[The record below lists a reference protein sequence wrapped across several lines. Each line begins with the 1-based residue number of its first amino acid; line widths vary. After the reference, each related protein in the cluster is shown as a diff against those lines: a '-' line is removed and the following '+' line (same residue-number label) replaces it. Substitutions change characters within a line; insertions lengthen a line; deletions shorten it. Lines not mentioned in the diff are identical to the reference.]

1 MSLLPEVLDLEV
13 VTPERQ
19 IVREQVHEVQV
30 PGKGGYLGILPGHA
44 PLLSELQMGE
54 LSYRQGAHWTFLA
67 VFWGFVEVLPD
78 RVIVLAETAE
88 RGEEISVERA
98 QAAQERAQE
107 RLKRV
112 TDPDIDLRRAQISLQ
127 RALIRLQV
135 AGKAGGAG
143 SLAPGRLPG
152 EPTEAP

>member
-19 IVREQVHEVQV
+19 IVREQVHELQV
-30 PGKGGYLGILPGHA
+30 PGKDGYLGILPGHA
-44 PLLSELQMGE
+44 PLLSELKMGE
-54 LSYRQGAHWTFLA
+54 LSYRQGAHWSYLT

-78 RVIVLAETAE
+78 RVIVLAEMAE
-88 RGEEISVERA
+88 RREEIDVERA
-98 QAAQERAQE
+98 RLSRERAQE
-107 RLKRV
+107 RLKRL
-112 TDPDIDLRRAQISLQ
+112 TDPEVDLARAQVALE

-143 SLAPGRLPG
+143 SLAPGRLP
-152 EPTEAP
+152 EESTHVP